1 LKEIWIGNEEGNMN
15 YITPVDMTTNKLIT
29 VSSINIIS
37 TGQVVTKYKII
48 EVLFVNDTI
57 TWVKDLLKNR
67 DFKSDMENDSYHIN
81 DIKNEQQVLKMIFE
95 KGVL

>member
-1 LKEIWIGNEEGNMN
+1 MKEIWIGNEEGNMN

>member
-1 LKEIWIGNEEGNMN
+1 MN

>member
-1 LKEIWIGNEEGNMN
+1 MKEIWIGNEEGNMN

-37 TGQVVTKYKII
+37 TEQVVTKYKII
-48 EVLFVNDTI
+48 DILFINNNI
-57 TWVKDLLKNR
+57 SWVKSLSD
-67 DFKSDMENDSYHIN
+67 KSDLKRDLENDSYHIN

>member
-1 LKEIWIGNEEGNMN
+1 MN

-48 EVLFVNDTI
+48 DILFINNNI
-57 TWVKDLLKNR
+57 SWVKNLLSNSDIRRDL
-67 DFKSDMENDSYHIN
+67 ENDSYHIN
-81 DIKNEQQVLKMIFE
+81 DIKNEQQVIKMIFE
-95 KGVL
+95 RDIL